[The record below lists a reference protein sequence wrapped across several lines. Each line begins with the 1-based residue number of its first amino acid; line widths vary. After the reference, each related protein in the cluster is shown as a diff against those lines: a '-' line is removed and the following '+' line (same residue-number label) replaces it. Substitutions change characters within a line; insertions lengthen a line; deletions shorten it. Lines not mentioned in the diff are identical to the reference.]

1 MNNQFGFGGM
11 PMNNMQMPMNMMGGM
26 AMGGM
31 PMNMMGGM
39 GVNNQM
45 MNDDEDWL
53 QGFKMGVD
61 EINMVGDSGDQN
73 NSGPKFNVL
82 FTTTIGTKRMMVLN
96 YGTTVDQALRKYL
109 EHMGKESLINSDKI
123 SFLYNAA
130 KLNFGDQTP
139 IEKFFKNI
147 SNPKI
152 VVNDVNNLIDRVL
165 NMIR

>member
-11 PMNNMQMPMNMMGGM
+11 PMNNMQMPMNMNMMGGM
-26 AMGGM
+26 GMGGM
-31 PMNMMGGM
+31 PMNMNMMGGM
-39 GVNNQM
+39 GANNQM

-61 EINMVGDSGDQN
+61 EINMVGDQN

-109 EHMGKESLINSDKI
+109 EHMGKKNLINSEKI

-130 KLNFGDQTP
+130 KLNFGDNTP

-147 SNPKI
+147 TNPKI
-152 VVNDVNNLIDRVL
+152 VVNDVNNLIGA
-165 NMIR
+165 